1 MRKIRNIF
9 KKKFRKVD
17 EKLKIQYINDNAI
30 GKRYEIQAK
39 FQDFRKSFVF
49 SHQNNK
55 SNYENVILGSNNDVN
70 NKQYSH
76 EKISEYKN
84 IVLHDYSRIF
94 LRGKAEVDPK
104 TIREFM
110 ISPFI
115 LSTLDNHDNLTI
127 SVELGVATFEDSKR
141 NACHTGWYH
150 ISEENGNVSLLGM
163 LFFKLNTFGDLLKY
177 FQNPLEISLS
187 LTKIDKKNLAIENY
201 PWNRCAK
208 TFFENKYI
216 FFIK

>member
-1 MRKIRNIF
+1 MRKIRNILT
-9 KKKFRKVD
+9 KKFRKED
-17 EKLKIQYINDNAI
+17 EKFKIQYINNNAI

-39 FQDFRKSFVF
+39 IQDIRNSFVF

-55 SNYENVILGSNNDVN
+55 SNYENVILGSNNDFN
-70 NKQYSH
+70 NQQHSF
-76 EKISEYKN
+76 EEISKYKN
-84 IVLHDYSRIF
+84 IALHDYSRIF

-104 TIREFM
+104 NIREFM

-115 LSTLDNHDNLTI
+115 LSSLDNRDNLTI
-127 SVELGVATFEDSKR
+127 NVELGVATFEDWKR
-141 NACHTGWYH
+141 NACHTGWYN
-150 ISEENGNVSLLGM
+150 ITEEDGNVSLLGM
-163 LFFKLNTFGDLLKY
+163 LFFKLNTFAELLMY

-187 LTKIDKKNLAIENY
+187 LTKIDKINLAIENY